1 MGPLSAVPA
10 CNMAKSIGGTMPK
23 NWHKTLSE
31 HMWKEEGRDVQRREE
46 SEKLKTEK

>member
-10 CNMAKSIGGTMPK
+10 CNTAKSIGGTMPK

-31 HMWKEEGRDVQRREE
+31 HMWKARKKGRAKKGGV
-46 SEKLKTEK
+46 